1 MTTPATP
8 PSSPKPRASPGFI
21 AVRVLFAGVAALA
34 LWNTLR
40 QAELGRAAALAAAVG
55 APIAL
60 ALLPYV
66 AIIGCHAEA
75 YRRVLGVLGHRVS
88 FPRIYS
94 VVLSTEAVLM
104 SFPAGIAVSDSLNPY
119 LLRRRCD
126 IPIPDGLAGIAAKKS
141 LIVLSNALY
150 IVIALAFGFSGL
162 RLASERLLGFRGLEW
177 IVAGSAVALFV
188 MFFAMTKALVSGS
201 LAARS
206 HGLLARIPSARLRSF
221 LAEKKSG
228 FLATDRHF
236 AVLFRER
243 RSSLAASTVVF
254 LGMWLLESVETLVIL
269 RLLHVSLGFSSV
281 LSLEVVVVML
291 RSLAFVVPGAL
302 GVLDAGYVAFLGAFG
317 VPDAPTVGVAFMLI
331 KRAKELLWIG
341 VGFLIFL
348 VMKDAPPRAAAA
360 ADPLLAGGLA
370 PSPRSSA
377 HGDDAGP
384 RNIG

>member
-1 MTTPATP
+1 MP
-8 PSSPKPRASPGFI
+8 PPSPKPRASPGFI
-21 AVRVLFAGVAALA
+21 AVRVLFVGFAAFA

-40 QAELGRAAALAAAVG
+40 QAELDRSAALAAAVG
-55 APIAL
+55 APIAI

-66 AIIGCHAEA
+66 AIIACHAEA

-126 IPIPDGLAGIAAKKS
+126 IPIPDGLAGIATKKS

-150 IVIALAFGFSGL
+150 VVIALAFGFGYL

-177 IVAGSAVALFV
+177 LVAASAVGLFV
-188 MFFAMTKALVSGS
+188 MVFAMAKALVSGS
-201 LAARS
+201 LATRS
-206 HGLLARIPSARLRSF
+206 HGLLARIPSARLRRF

-228 FLATDRHF
+228 FVATDRHF
-236 AVLFRER
+236 AVLLRER
-243 RSSLAASTVVF
+243 RSALAASTALL
-254 LGMWLLESVETLVIL
+254 LGMWLFESVETWVLL
-269 RLLHVSLGFSSV
+269 RLLHVDLGFTEV

-331 KRAKELLWIG
+331 KRAKELLWIA

-348 VMKDAPPRAAAA
+348 VMKDAPPRAEAAGA
-360 ADPLLAGGLA
+360 PL
-370 PSPRSSA
+370 SVDVTDR
-377 HGDDAGP
+377 
-384 RNIG
+384 

>member
-1 MTTPATP
+1 MSTTSP
-8 PSSPKPRASPGFI
+8 PTPKPRASAGYI
-21 AVRVLFAGVAALA
+21 AVRVLFVGVAAFA

-40 QAELGRAAALAAAVG
+40 QADLGRAASLAAAVG

-60 ALLPYV
+60 ALVPYIFV
-66 AIIGCHAEA
+66 IACHAEA
-75 YRRVLGVLGHRVS
+75 YRRVLGILGHRIS

-119 LLRRRCD
+119 LLGRRCG

-141 LIVLSNALY
+141 LIVFTNALY
-150 IVIALAFGFSGL
+150 VTIAVAFGFGYL

-177 IVAGSAVALFV
+177 IVAGSAIGLYIMV
-188 MFFAMTKALVSGS
+188 FAMAKALVSGS
-201 LAARS
+201 LATRS
-206 HGLLARIPSARLRSF
+206 HGLLARIPSAKLRAF
-221 LAEKKSG
+221 LADKKSG

-236 AVLFRER
+236 DVLFRER
-243 RSSLAASTVVF
+243 RSELAASAILL

-269 RLLHVSLGFSSV
+269 RLLHVSLGFVEV

-317 VPDAPTVGVAFMLI
+317 VLDAPTVGVAFMLI
-331 KRAKELLWIG
+331 KRAKELVWIG
-341 VGFLIFL
+341 VGFLLFL
-348 VMKDAPPRAAAA
+348 VMKDAPPREGAAGVPLYS
-360 ADPLLAGGLA
+360 ADTG
-370 PSPRSSA
+370 S
-377 HGDDAGP
+377 
-384 RNIG
+384 

>member
-1 MTTPATP
+1 MTVTP
-8 PSSPKPRASPGFI
+8 PPSPKPRASLGFI
-21 AVRVLFAGVAALA
+21 AVRVLFVGVAAFA

-40 QAELGRAAALAAAVG
+40 QAELGRAAALAGAVG

-60 ALLPYV
+60 VLVPYIAV
-66 AIIGCHAEA
+66 IACHAEA

-141 LIVLSNALY
+141 LIVFSNALY
-150 IVIALAFGFSGL
+150 VTLAVAFGFGYL

-177 IVAGSAVALFV
+177 IVAASAVGLYV
-188 MFFAMTKALVSGS
+188 MVFAMAKALVSGS

-206 HGLLARIPSARLRSF
+206 HGLLERIPSAKLRAF
-221 LAEKKSG
+221 LADKKSG

-236 AVLFRER
+236 DVLFRER
-243 RSSLAASTVVF
+243 RTELAASAA
-254 LGMWLLESVETLVIL
+254 LLLAMWLLESVETLVIL
-269 RLLHVSLGFSSV
+269 RLLHVSLGFTEV
-281 LSLEVVVVML
+281 LALEVVVVML

-317 VPDAPTVGVAFMLI
+317 VLDAPTVGVAFMLI
-331 KRAKELLWIG
+331 KRAKELVWIA
-341 VGFLIFL
+341 VGFLLFL
-348 VMKDAPPRAAAA
+348 VMKDAPPRAEAAGA
-360 ADPLLAGGLA
+360 PLYTEG
-370 PSPRSSA
+370 SDR
-377 HGDDAGP
+377 
-384 RNIG
+384 

>member
-1 MTTPATP
+1 MPEP
-8 PSSPKPRASPGFI
+8 GPKPRASPALL
-21 AVRVLFAGVAALA
+21 AVRVLFVGVAALA

-40 QAELGRAAALAAAVG
+40 HAELGRAAAIAAAVG

-66 AIIGCHAEA
+66 AIIACHAEA

-126 IPIPDGLAGIAAKKS
+126 IPIPDGLAGIATKKS

-150 IVIALAFGFSGL
+150 VTLALGFGFGYL

-177 IVAGSAVALFV
+177 MVAASAVGLYV
-188 MFFAMTKALVSGS
+188 MVFAMMKALVSGS
-201 LAARS
+201 LATRS
-206 HGLLARIPSARLRSF
+206 HGLLARIPSPRLRAF
-221 LAEKKSG
+221 LADKKSG
-228 FLATDRHF
+228 FVATDRHF

-243 RSSLAASTVVF
+243 RSELAASAALL

-269 RLLHVSLGFSSV
+269 RLLHVRLGFTEV
-281 LSLEVVVVML
+281 LALEVVVVML

-317 VPDAPTVGVAFMLI
+317 VLDAPTIGVAFMLI
-331 KRAKELLWIG
+331 KRAKELAWIG
-341 VGFLIFL
+341 VGFLLFL
-348 VMKDAPPRAAAA
+348 VMKDAPPRAEAAIA
-360 ADPLLAGGLA
+360 L
-370 PSPRSSA
+370 RSA
-377 HGDDAGP
+377 EGIEP
-384 RNIG
+384 

>member
-1 MTTPATP
+1 M
-8 PSSPKPRASPGFI
+8 
-21 AVRVLFAGVAALA
+21 RVLFAGVAAFA

-119 LLRRRCD
+119 LLRRRCG

-150 IVIALAFGFSGL
+150 IVIALACGFRGL

-177 IVAGSAVALFV
+177 IVAGSAIALFV
-188 MFFAMTKALVSGS
+188 MFFGMTKALVSGS

-206 HGLLARIPSARLRSF
+206 HGLLRASPARASAAS
-221 LAEKKSG
+221 SP
-228 FLATDRHF
+228 
-236 AVLFRER
+236 R
-243 RSSLAASTVVF
+243 RSRASSPPIATSPCSFASAAP
-254 LGMWLLESVETLVIL
+254 
-269 RLLHVSLGFSSV
+269 
-281 LSLEVVVVML
+281 
-291 RSLAFVVPGAL
+291 RS
-302 GVLDAGYVAFLGAFG
+302 
-317 VPDAPTVGVAFMLI
+317 
-331 KRAKELLWIG
+331 R
-341 VGFLIFL
+341 
-348 VMKDAPPRAAAA
+348 PPR
-360 ADPLLAGGLA
+360 
-370 PSPRSSA
+370 PSSSA
-377 HGDDAGP
+377 CGSSS
-384 RNIG
+384 RWRRW

>member
-1 MTTPATP
+1 M
-8 PSSPKPRASPGFI
+8 
-21 AVRVLFAGVAALA
+21 RVLFAGVAAFA

-40 QAELGRAAALAAAVG
+40 QAELGRAAALATSVG

-60 ALLPYV
+60 AFLPYV
-66 AIIGCHAEA
+66 AIIAFHAEA
-75 YRRVLGVLGHRVS
+75 YRRILGVLGHRVS

-94 VVLSTEAVLM
+94 VVLCTEAVLM

-141 LIVLSNALY
+141 LIVLSNAVY
-150 IVIALAFGFSGL
+150 IAIAVALGFGGL

-177 IVAGSAVALFV
+177 IVAGSAIALLG
-188 MFFAMTKALVSGS
+188 MFFGMTKALVSGS
-201 LAARS
+201 LATRS
-206 HGLLARIPSARLRSF
+206 HGLLARIPSARLRGF

-243 RSSLAASTVVF
+243 RAQLATSAALLLV
-254 LGMWLLESVETLVIL
+254 MWLLESLETLVIL

-281 LSLEVVVVML
+281 ISLEVVVVML
-291 RSLAFVVPGAL
+291 RSLAFAVPGAL

-331 KRAKELLWIG
+331 KRAKELLWIS

-348 VMKDAPPRAAAA
+348 VMKDAPSRTT
-360 ADPLLAGGLA
+360 
-370 PSPRSSA
+370 S
-377 HGDDAGP
+377 
-384 RNIG
+384 